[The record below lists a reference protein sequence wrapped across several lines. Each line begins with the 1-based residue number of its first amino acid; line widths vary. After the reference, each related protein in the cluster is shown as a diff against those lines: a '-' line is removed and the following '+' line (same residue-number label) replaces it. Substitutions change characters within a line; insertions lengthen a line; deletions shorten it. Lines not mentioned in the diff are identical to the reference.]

1 MNPMKRRLALLF
13 VLIVLVTVAA
23 CSTSASNQ
31 DKTSPPSSSPSV
43 TPSAAAATKK
53 EPQNPVDAKQIS
65 INLPAGWTF
74 QKGDESFG
82 LENNGTPVGALDG
95 LGFHETIDGLLPNGA
110 NVDSQEELT
119 GLPMK
124 AVMTKLSMDGQ
135 GDAGKRKE
143 YHIFFFLTKQKAVY
157 DLHFNANL
165 VKESEARSIA
175 QTAVA
180 K

>member
-1 MNPMKRRLALLF
+1 MKRRFALLLVF
-13 VLIVLVTVAA
+13 TILVTVAA
-23 CSTSASNQ
+23 CSTATSNQ
-31 DKTSPPSSSPSV
+31 DKTSSPSAS
-43 TPSAAAATKK
+43 SAAAPSAPAAKKK
-53 EPQNPVDAKQIS
+53 ESQNPVDAKHIS
-65 INLPAGWTF
+65 INLPPGWTL

-82 LENNGTPVGALDG
+82 FQNNGTPVGALDG
-95 LGFHETIDGLLPNGA
+95 LGYRETIDGLLPNGA

-135 GDAGKRKE
+135 GDAGKRQE

-157 DLHFNANL
+157 DLHFDAKL
-165 VKESEARSIA
+165 VKESEALSIA
-175 QTAVA
+175 QTAVS